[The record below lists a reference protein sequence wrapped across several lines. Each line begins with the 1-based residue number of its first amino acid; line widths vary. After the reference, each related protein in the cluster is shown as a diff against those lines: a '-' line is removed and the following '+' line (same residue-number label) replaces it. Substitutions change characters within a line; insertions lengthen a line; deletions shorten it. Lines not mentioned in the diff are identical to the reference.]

1 MTVLLEEVTA
11 LLKHLDLML
20 SDIGQAKT
28 HLQKGLKLLETPPVR
43 FWTDIYLDI
52 ADTQVDF
59 MTFFCKKCCHT
70 KN

>member
-1 MTVLLEEVTA
+1 
-11 LLKHLDLML
+11 ML